1 MSHEV
6 ESMAWANEVPW
17 HGLGARVDGN
27 LTPDE
32 MLVAAGL
39 DWQVRLL
46 PAYAHDPEAEP
57 GQRMIKL
64 PRQAL
69 VRSSDNKV
77 LTVTGPEWKP
87 MQNRDMLGFMTNYV
101 KAGGATLETAG
112 SLFGGKLVWGLAKLN
127 HSFDVGRGDRVE
139 GYLLITS
146 PHEVGRA
153 IKVRTTTVRV
163 VCANTMAMADRS
175 SETEYSQSHLSD
187 FDFDAAHLAVQNAHE
202 CLAACERRAKTLAA
216 LKLSMEDAVRK
227 VFVPTFEPELLG
239 DDEAMSNVMLPEVQP
254 KKIAALLDSY
264 INAPGAQPGTGWGA
278 LNAVT
283 HWADHVNGRTNETRL
298 QRAWMGDTGR
308 AKLKAEE
315 LLMELAA

>member
-6 ESMAWANEVPW
+6 ESMAWANQVPW
-17 HGLGARVDGN
+17 HGLGARVDGD

-39 DWQVRLL
+39 DWKVRLL
-46 PAYAHDPEAEP
+46 PAFAEDET
-57 GQRMIKL
+57 GTRINL

-77 LTVTGPEWKP
+77 LTVTGPDWKP
-87 MQNRDMLGFMTNYV
+87 MQNSEMLGFMANYV

-127 HSFDVGRGDRVE
+127 HSFDVSSGDKVE

-146 PHEVGRA
+146 PHEVNRA

-163 VCANTMAMADRS
+163 VCANTMARADRN
-175 SETEYSQSHLSD
+175 SETEYSQSHLSG
-187 FDFDAAHLAVQNAHE
+187 FDFDAAHTAVQRAHD
-202 CLAACERRAKTLAA
+202 CLSACERRAKTLSC

-227 VFVPTFEPELLG
+227 VFVPTFEPELLE
-239 DDEAMSNVMLPEVQP
+239 DKSVMNDIMLPESQP
-254 KKIAALLDSY
+254 KRIQALLDSY
-264 INAPGAQPGTGWGA
+264 MRAPGAQPGNGWGA

-283 HWADHVNGRTNETRL
+283 HWADHVNGRTNATRL
-298 QRAWMGDTGR
+298 QRSWMGDTGR
-308 AKLKAEE
+308 AKLKVEE
-315 LLMELAA
+315 LLMELAS